1 MTRTLLASL
10 FLIAAFSL
18 TVSAQTRG
26 GAVWQ
31 VDRYDIDVNLPQAV
45 DGRDAAIQAKLAVKN
60 VSSSPA
66 STLTLRISPSAK
78 VSAVT
83 VDGAS
88 HDFSGGEEKLAGTR
102 TLQRVILR
110 LPSVRP
116 GATVQIAVSYT
127 LTVKDNGDAAVFSPP
142 ASHLLPLSFWYPTP
156 TNWYYSRGG
165 DFAPFSVRVKGPAGR
180 QVVSSGTE
188 AGSGGFD
195 TKAASQPFFAV
206 GDWTAIEANGVQVF
220 APKSSGETGK
230 ARSNELA
237 AVFSEAKAF
246 AEKFLGP
253 SPNAPLKIVS
263 VRRGEGFADAGV
275 VFVDE
280 AVFRRPKVDAVT
292 VQNIAEAAA
301 KLSLAAKARDD
312 GFGVVSEGLS
322 RYIATQFIGE
332 RYGAPVADAVRA
344 RQRAAYSAVVGRD
357 IPLGIVSPLDDVYF
371 GEVANKGAMLWGLLD
386 KFVGRTAFNKAIAD
400 SLADGV
406 FNLDDV
412 RSNFPTQK
420 DLIAYFLEKPTEMN
434 LLAGLPQAGAGETK
448 VALRNSGPIDVTVNV
463 RATTAAGAA
472 LDAPVT
478 LKAASFGEVTF
489 KTPEKIVRTEIDTEK
504 LYPQNVYFDDVAPK
518 VFDDNDPIA
527 GVKSLLDQKKFDNA
541 ARAAKDILKALPA
554 YDDVSI
560 QLARAY
566 LGLAN
571 YTEAEQQANA
581 VLAAK
586 LPTAR
591 SMAWAMEIRAEVA
604 AKGNR
609 TSDALALVKQTI
621 VFDGDYGA
629 SYAARKLRTSL
640 GGTTKID
647 PAIKDSFAKFDAAAV
662 AHKKAEVLSMVMP
675 GEITR
680 FAENLSGSAAKWQ
693 TTVTQVDQIDDTE
706 CLVETNLSTQLLTGP
721 EQSGL
726 AVFRMIKV
734 DGAWR
739 LAGVEIFEVN

>member
-1 MTRTLLASL
+1 MTRILLASL
-10 FLIAAFSL
+10 LLITAFSL
-18 TVSAQTRG
+18 ALSAQTQG

-31 VDRYDIDVNLPQAV
+31 VDKYDIDVDLPQAV
-45 DGRDAAIQAKLAVKN
+45 DGRDAAIRATLSVRN

-66 STLTLRISPSAK
+66 STMTLRLSPSAK

-83 VDGAS
+83 VDGTS
-88 HDFSGGEEKLAGTR
+88 HEFSGGEEKLAGTR

-110 LPSVRP
+110 LPPVRP
-116 GATVQIAVSYT
+116 TASVQIAVTYT
-127 LTVKDNGDAAVFSPP
+127 LSIKDNGDAAVFSPP

-165 DFAPFSVRVKGPAGR
+165 DFAPFSVRVKGSAGK
-180 QVVSSGTE
+180 QVVSSGTD
-188 AGSGGFD
+188 AASGSFD

-206 GDWTAIEANGVQVF
+206 GDWTAIQANGVSVF
-220 APKSSGETGK
+220 APKNSGDTGK
-230 ARSNELA
+230 VRGGELA
-237 AVFSEAKAF
+237 SVFSEAKAF
-246 AEKFLGP
+246 AEKVLGP
-253 SPNAPLKIVS
+253 SPSVPLKIVS
-263 VRRGEGFADAGV
+263 VRRGSGFADAGV

-280 AVFRRPKVDAVT
+280 AVFRRPKLDAAT

-301 KLSLAAKARDD
+301 KLTLSAKARDD
-312 GFGVVSEGLS
+312 GFGVISEGLS
-322 RYIATQFIGE
+322 RYLATQFIGE
-332 RYGAPVADAVRA
+332 KYGQPVADAVRA

-371 GEVANKGAMLWGLLD
+371 GEVTNKGAMLWALLD
-386 KFVGRTAFNKAIAD
+386 RAVGRPAFNKAIAD

-406 FNLDDV
+406 FDLADV
-412 RSNFPTQK
+412 RSTFPTQK
-420 DLIAYFLEKPTEMN
+420 DLIAYFIEKPTEMN
-434 LLAGLPQAGAGETK
+434 LLAGLPQAGTGETK

-463 RATTAAGAA
+463 RATTASGKA
-472 LDAPVT
+472 LDAPVS

-489 KTPEKIVRTEIDTEK
+489 KTTEQIVRTEIDTEK
-504 LYPQNVYFDDVAPK
+504 LYPQNVYFDDIAPK
-518 VFDDNDPIA
+518 LFDENDAVA
-527 GVKSLLDQKKFDNA
+527 GVKSLLDQKKFDQA
-541 ARAAKDILKALPA
+541 VRAAKDILRELPA

-571 YTEAEQQANA
+571 FTEAEQLAND

-586 LPTAR
+586 LPTER
-591 SMAWAMEIRAEVA
+591 SMAWAMEIRAEAA
-604 AKGNR
+604 AKKG
-609 TSDALALVKQTI
+609 SKADALALIEKTL

-647 PAIKDSFAKFDAAAV
+647 PVLKDFFARFDAAAV

-693 TTVTQVDQIDDTE
+693 TTVTQVDSIDDTE
-706 CLVETNLSTQLLTGP
+706 CLVETNLGTQLLTGP

-739 LAGVEIFEVN
+739 LAAVEIFEVN

>member
-1 MTRTLLASL
+1 MTRKLLASFL
-10 FLIAAFSL
+10 LIAAFSFAAF
-18 TVSAQTRG
+18 AQTRG

-31 VDRYDIDVNLPQAV
+31 VDRYDLDVTLPQTV
-45 DGRDAAIQAKLAVKN
+45 DGRDAVIQATVEVKN

-66 STLTLRISPSAK
+66 STMTLRISPSAK
-78 VSAVT
+78 VSAVMVNGT
-83 VDGAS
+83 S
-88 HDFSGGEEKLAGTR
+88 HDFSGGEEKLAGNR
-102 TLQRVILR
+102 TLQRVVLR
-110 LPSVRP
+110 LPPVRP
-116 GATVQIAVSYT
+116 TASVQVSLTYT
-127 LTVKDNGDAAVFSPP
+127 LSIKDNGDAAVFSPP
-142 ASHLLPLSFWYPTP
+142 SSHLLPLSFWYPTP

-165 DFAPFSVRVKGPAGR
+165 DFAPFNVRVKGPAGK

-188 AGSGGFD
+188 GTPGSFS
-195 TKAASQPFFAV
+195 TNAASQPFFAV
-206 GDWTAIEANGVQVF
+206 GDWTAIQANGVQVF

-230 ARSNELA
+230 ARGSELA
-237 AVFSEAKAF
+237 AVFSEAKVF

-253 SPNAPLKIVS
+253 SPNVPLKIVS
-263 VRRGEGFADAGV
+263 VRRGAGFADAGV

-280 AVFRRPKVDAVT
+280 AVFRRPKLDAST

-301 KLSLAAKARDD
+301 KLSLSAKARDD
-312 GFGVVSEGLS
+312 GFGVISEGLS
-322 RYIATQFIGE
+322 RYLATQFIGE
-332 RYGAPVADAVRA
+332 KFGEPVADAVRA

-371 GEVANKGAMLWGLLD
+371 GEVANKGAMLWALLD

-412 RSNFPTQK
+412 RSNFPTEK

-463 RATTAAGAA
+463 RATTASGKA

-478 LKAASFGEVTF
+478 LKTASFGEVTF

-504 LYPQNVYFDDVAPK
+504 LYPQNVYFDDIAPK
-518 VFDDNDPIA
+518 VFDDNDVTA
-527 GVKSLLDQKKFDNA
+527 GVKSLLDQKKYDNA
-541 ARAAKDILKALPA
+541 VRAAKDILKALPA

-571 YTEAEQQANA
+571 YAEAEQQANT

-586 LPTAR
+586 LPTER
-591 SMAWAMEIRAEVA
+591 SMAWAMEIRAEAA
-604 AKGNR
+604 AKSNR
-609 TSDALALVKQTI
+609 STDALALIEATI

-647 PAIKDSFAKFDAAAV
+647 PAIKDFFARFDAAAV

-693 TTVTQVDQIDDTE
+693 TTVSQVDQIDDTE
-706 CLVETNLSTQLLTGP
+706 CLVETNLATQLLTGP
-721 EQSGL
+721 EQAGL

>member
-1 MTRTLLASL
+1 MTRKLLASFL
-10 FLIAAFSL
+10 LIAAFSFAAF
-18 TVSAQTRG
+18 AQTRG

-31 VDRYDIDVNLPQAV
+31 VDRYDLDVTLPQTV
-45 DGRDAAIQAKLAVKN
+45 DGRDAVIQATVEVKN

-66 STLTLRISPSAK
+66 STMTLRISPSAK
-78 VSAVT
+78 VSAVMVNGT
-83 VDGAS
+83 S
-88 HDFSGGEEKLAGTR
+88 HDFSGGEEKLAGNR
-102 TLQRVILR
+102 TLQRVVLR
-110 LPSVRP
+110 LPPVRP
-116 GATVQIAVSYT
+116 TASVQVSLTYT
-127 LTVKDNGDAAVFSPP
+127 LSIKDNGDAAVFSPP
-142 ASHLLPLSFWYPTP
+142 SSHLLPLSFWYPTP

-165 DFAPFSVRVKGPAGR
+165 DFAPFNVRVKGPAGK

-188 AGSGGFD
+188 GTPGSFS
-195 TKAASQPFFAV
+195 TNAASQPFFAV
-206 GDWTAIEANGVQVF
+206 GDWTAIQAYGVQVF

-230 ARSNELA
+230 ARGSELA
-237 AVFSEAKAF
+237 AVFSEAKVF

-253 SPNAPLKIVS
+253 SPNVPLKIVS
-263 VRRGEGFADAGV
+263 VRRGAGFADAGV

-280 AVFRRPKVDAVT
+280 AVFRRPKLDAST

-301 KLSLAAKARDD
+301 KLSLSAKARDD
-312 GFGVVSEGLS
+312 GFGVISEGLS
-322 RYIATQFIGE
+322 RYLATQFIGE
-332 RYGAPVADAVRA
+332 KFGEPVADAVRA

-371 GEVANKGAMLWGLLD
+371 GEVANKGAMLWALLD

-412 RSNFPTQK
+412 RSNFPTEK

-463 RATTAAGAA
+463 RATTASGKA

-478 LKAASFGEVTF
+478 LKTASFGEVTF

-504 LYPQNVYFDDVAPK
+504 LYPQNVYFDDIAPK
-518 VFDDNDPIA
+518 VFDDNDVTA
-527 GVKSLLDQKKFDNA
+527 GVKSLLDQKKYDNA
-541 ARAAKDILKALPA
+541 VRAAKDILKALPA

-571 YTEAEQQANA
+571 YAEAEQQANT

-586 LPTAR
+586 LPTER
-591 SMAWAMEIRAEVA
+591 SMAWAMEIRAEAA
-604 AKGNR
+604 AKSNR
-609 TSDALALVKQTI
+609 STDALALIEATI

-647 PAIKDSFAKFDAAAV
+647 PAIKDFFARFDAAAV

-693 TTVTQVDQIDDTE
+693 TTVSQVDQIDDTE
-706 CLVETNLSTQLLTGP
+706 CLVETNLATQLLTGP
-721 EQSGL
+721 EQAGL